1 MKINDKI
8 RVLRESR
15 SWSQEDMAIKLGM
28 STNGYSK
35 IERGE
40 SQVSL
45 QRLEVIAAIFE
56 MDTIELMALGE
67 ERKIIFL
74 NSNNSPNS
82 NCSNYFGSEQD
93 SKMIIH
99 NLQIALSHK
108 DELLSAKEREIDNLK
123 EIIQLLKTQELK

>member
-8 RVLRESR
+8 RFLRESKN
-15 SWSQEDMAIKLGM
+15 WSQEDMAVKLGM

-45 QRLEVIAAIFE
+45 QRLEVIATTFDI
-56 MDTIELMALGE
+56 DILELMTLGE
-67 ERKIIFL
+67 ERQIIYL

-82 NCSNYFGSEQD
+82 NCANYFGNEQD
-93 SKMIIH
+93 SKMAIH
-99 NLQIALSHK
+99 NLQITLSHK
-108 DELLSAKEREIDNLK
+108 DDLLAAKEREIENLK
-123 EIIQLLKTQELK
+123 EIVRLLKNQK